1 MQEEIRISQLVAPT
15 FYDLHESFRQEEY
28 KEYWLKGGRGSTKST
43 FAAVQI
49 ILGMLRDP
57 EANAVVFRRYSNELR
72 DTVYGQVAWVI
83 SKIGAEEYFKLQY
96 MPMQIVYLPTGQKII
111 FKGADNPHKLKSMN
125 IGKGYIRFAWFEEI
139 DQYSGMPEIRNI
151 IQSVFRGDDKN
162 RISIFSY
169 NPPKSGRSWVN
180 QEVRIPKDGRRVHHS
195 DYRQV
200 PPEWLGQSFIHEA
213 EHLRKTNETAYK
225 HEYLGEEVGTG
236 LEVFNNVLIERIE
249 DEQIEQFDQL
259 RQGLDFGYAV
269 DPLCFERMH
278 YDKTRRR
285 LYFIDE
291 ISGIGLFNREFYDK
305 LCDKDY
311 LSVETI
317 ADSAE
322 PKSIAELK
330 SYGMRVKGAKKGPGS
345 VEFGIKWL
353 QDLEQI
359 IIDPERCPRA
369 AKEFVNYALEQ
380 DRSGEI
386 MSRFPD
392 KDNHA
397 IDCVRYGMSEDM
409 VEAKLVHMDRRALG
423 I

>member
-1 MQEEIRISQLVAPT
+1 MISLDICGDDIIAPSFT
-15 FYDLHESFRQEEY
+15 DLHYEIKAGEY
-28 KEYWLKGGRGSTKST
+28 AEYWST
-43 FAAVQI
+43 FASIQI
-49 ILGMLRDP
+49 LLGMIADP
-57 EANAVVFRRYSNELR
+57 ESNAVVFRRYGNELR
-72 DTVYGQVAWVI
+72 DTVYGQFAWAADKMGI
-83 SKIGAEEYFKLQY
+83 EQLFKFQY
-96 MPMQIVYLPTGQKII
+96 APMQIIYLPTGQKIV
-111 FKGADNPHKLKSMN
+111 FKAADNPKKLKSIN
-125 IGKGYIRFAWFEEI
+125 IGKGYIKYVWFEEV
-139 DQYSGMPEIRNI
+139 DQYSGMEEIRSI
-151 IQSVFRGDDKN
+151 IQSVFRGEDKG
-162 RISIFSY
+162 RISFYSY

-180 QEVRIPKDGRRVHHS
+180 QEVKIVKPGRRVHHS
-195 DYRQV
+195 DYRDV
-200 PPEWLGQSFIHEA
+200 PAEWLGASFINEA
-213 EHLRKTNETAYK
+213 EHLLKVNEIAYR

-236 LEVFNNVLIERIE
+236 LEVFNNVLITRIE
-249 DEQIEQFDQL
+249 DEQIEQFDHI

-278 YDKTRRR
+278 YDKTRRS

-305 LCDKDY
+305 LCDN
-311 LSVETI
+311 LSEETI

-330 SYGMRVKGAKKGPGS
+330 SYGMKVKGAKKGPGS
-345 VEFGIKWL
+345 VEFGVKWL

-380 DRSGEI
+380 DRAGEV

-397 IDCVRYGMSEDM
+397 IDCVRYGLSEDM
-409 VEAKLVHMDRRALG
+409 VENKLLQFDRRGLG

>member
-1 MQEEIRISQLVAPT
+1 MHNDVKRN
-15 FYDLHESFRQEEY
+15 EY
-28 KEYWLKGGRGSTKST
+28 TEYWLKGGRGSTKST
-43 FAAVQI
+43 FTSIQI
-49 ILGMLRDP
+49 VLGMLRDS
-57 EANAVVFRRYSNELR
+57 EANAVVFRRYGNELR
-72 DTVYGQVAWVI
+72 DTVYGQLIWVI
-83 SKIGAEEYFKLQY
+83 DKMEIDHLFKFQY
-96 MPMQIVYLPTGQKII
+96 APMQIIYLPTGQKIV
-111 FKGADNPHKLKSMN
+111 FKAADNPKKLKSIN
-125 IGKGYIRFAWFEEI
+125 IGKGYIKYVWFEEV
-139 DQYSGMPEIRNI
+139 DQYSGMEEIRSI
-151 IQSVFRGDDKN
+151 IQSVFRGEDKG
-162 RISIFSY
+162 RISFYSY

-180 QEVRIPKDGRRVHHS
+180 QEVKIVKPGRRVHHS
-195 DYRQV
+195 DYRDV
-200 PPEWLGQSFIHEA
+200 PAEWLGASFINEA
-213 EHLRKTNETAYK
+213 EHLLKVNEIAYR

-236 LEVFNNVLIERIE
+236 LEVFNNVLITRIE
-249 DEQIEQFDQL
+249 DEQIEQFDHI

-278 YDKTRRR
+278 YDKTRRS

-305 LCDKDY
+305 LCDRDY
-311 LSVETI
+311 LSEETI

-330 SYGMRVKGAKKGPGS
+330 SYGMKVKGAKKGPGS
-345 VEFGIKWL
+345 VEFGVKWL

-380 DRSGEI
+380 DRAGEV

-397 IDCVRYGMSEDM
+397 IDCVRYGLSEDM
-409 VEAKLVHMDRRALG
+409 VENKLLQFDRRGLG

>member
-1 MQEEIRISQLVAPT
+1 MDTNLKNLIAPS
-15 FYDLHESFRQEEY
+15 FYDLHHEVKQGLYS
-28 KEYWLKGGRGSTKST
+28 EYWLKGGRGSTKST
-43 FAAVQI
+43 FASVQV
-49 ILGMLRDP
+49 ILGLLRDP
-57 EANAVVFRRYSNELR
+57 QANAVCFRRYSNELR
-72 DTVYGQVAWVI
+72 DTVYGQMVWVI
-83 SKIGAEEYFKLQY
+83 TKMEAEHLFKMQY
-96 MPMQIVYLPTGQKII
+96 APMQIIYLPTGQRII
-111 FKGADNPHKLKSMN
+111 FKGADNPHKLKSLN
-125 IGKGYIRFAWFEEI
+125 VGKGYVKYAIFEEV

-151 IQSVFRGDDKN
+151 IQSVFRGDDAE
-162 RISIFSY
+162 RISFYPY

-236 LEVFNNVLIERIE
+236 LEVFNNVLITKIE

-409 VEAKLVHMDRRALG
+409 VESRLIPFDRKVLG